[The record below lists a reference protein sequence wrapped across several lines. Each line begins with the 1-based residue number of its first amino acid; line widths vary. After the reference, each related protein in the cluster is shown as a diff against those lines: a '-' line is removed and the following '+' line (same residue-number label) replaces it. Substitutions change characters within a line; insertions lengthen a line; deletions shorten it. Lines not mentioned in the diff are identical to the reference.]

1 MFLISDN
8 GICLTFKTFCLMKK
22 NEVFVYSILGVIT
35 VSAAVV
41 GFVKRKFIKKKFCQ
55 AKKRLQER
63 FSGQSAYIPEP
74 EPDPI
79 PDPAPAHNP
88 VPEPDPAPEPKA
100 GDAAQAT
107 DTNATTQDTTAQ
119 TAGEA
124 SSVQDEA
131 SGVTDASAPKTAENS
146 ADNAPKA

>member
-35 VSAAVV
+35 VSAAVI
-41 GFVKRKFIKKKFCQ
+41 GFVKRKLIKKKISQ
-55 AKKRLQER
+55 VKNRLQER
-63 FSGQSAYIPEP
+63 FSGQSAYIP

-107 DTNATTQDTTAQ
+107 DTNATTQGTTAQ
-119 TAGEA
+119 TSGEA

-131 SGVTDASAPKTAENS
+131 SGVTDASAPQNAEDS
-146 ADNAPKA
+146 ADDAPKA

>member
-1 MFLISDN
+1 
-8 GICLTFKTFCLMKK
+8 MKK

-35 VSAAVV
+35 VSAAVI
-41 GFVKRKFIKKKFCQ
+41 GFVKRKLIKKKISQ
-55 AKKRLQER
+55 VKNRLQER
-63 FSGQSAYIPEP
+63 FSGQSAYIP

-107 DTNATTQDTTAQ
+107 DTNATTQGTTAQ
-119 TAGEA
+119 TSGEA
-124 SSVQDEA
+124 PSVQDEA
-131 SGVTDASAPKTAENS
+131 SGVTDASAPKTAEDS